1 MNTNMRKRLLL
12 LFFAVGL
19 VFLAGL
25 VLVRIAKWNSHK
37 RANPIQDTRSSH
49 TPLPGSS
56 VSRPPSVNDPDTLR
70 RSPSQEFG
78 GISGRVID
86 AQGRFVAN
94 ASVWAWGSGTQVGI
108 VPTAHTDSRGIF
120 MFRRLEIG
128 KYSLS
133 VGKDYAGYA
142 DTDNRFYSAGFVEN
156 PTVLVEAGK
165 TLWCRDVRLG
175 PKAGRLVGTIR
186 DSETG
191 SLIVSIGSAGQN
203 RQLVLRRTEDP
214 NHSYDP
220 GIDINGNFEV
230 LVPPISFTLEVVVAG
245 YEKKNMG
252 ILKLKSGETKR
263 LDIVLQRSASTSKN
277 F

>member
-1 MNTNMRKRLLL
+1 MRKRLSLI
-12 LFFAVGL
+12 FFA
-19 VFLAGL
+19 LAGL
-25 VLVRIAKWNSHK
+25 VSLGFFLVRNANWNSQK
-37 RANPIQDTRSSH
+37 RVIPTQDAGSTH
-49 TPLPGSS
+49 TPLQNSS
-56 VSRPPSVNDPDTLR
+56 VAPPLSDDNLHSVD

-78 GISGRVID
+78 AISGRVMD
-86 AQGRFVAN
+86 AKGRPVAN
-94 ASVWAWGSGTQVGI
+94 ASVWAWAVRRTWVGLVPSAGTN
-108 VPTAHTDSRGIF
+108 SRGIF
-120 MFRRLEIG
+120 KFRQLEVG

-142 DTDNRFYSAGFVEN
+142 KSENRFYSAGFVEN

-165 TLWCRDVRLG
+165 TTWCGDVHLG

-186 DSETG
+186 DSMTG
-191 SLIVSIGSAGQN
+191 NPIVSIGAGGQD

-214 NHSYDP
+214 NNSYDP

-230 LVPPISFTLEVVVAG
+230 LVPPISFTLEVVVTG

-252 ILKLKSGETKR
+252 ILNLKSGETRR
-263 LDIVLQRSASTSKN
+263 LDIVLHRSSAHTSGN